1 VPPASPASVSSMST
15 KSISP
20 STSPGGIC
28 PGQFASAAN
37 FVPPS
42 WSGHLP
48 SRSGAFEMG
57 THH

>member
-1 VPPASPASVSSMST
+1 MST